1 MMQFTTTSTTPT
13 PTTTTITP
21 PNIPPI
27 LLCNNLPIMN
37 KTQLNR
43 GHHHHRPWPG
53 GFPTSKALGTSF
65 GDANCMEQLLV
76 HCANAIETNDVTLA
90 QQILWVLNNIAQPDG
105 DSNQRLTS
113 AFLRALITRAARI
126 GTSCIKMLA
135 SAVAVQTQN
144 DDNLNVVFDVPHRF
158 SVIDFATFIDL
169 TPWHRFGFTAA
180 NAAILEAVEGFSVIH
195 LVDLSSTHCMQ
206 IPTLLD
212 AIASRHYEVTP
223 VIKLT
228 VVVAAEA
235 NDVVPPILD
244 ISYDELG
251 LKLVNFARSRNII
264 LEFRLVHS
272 TYSDGFASLIEHL
285 RLQQQ
290 QYLVNNNHNYE
301 ITPEALVINC
311 HMMLHYI
318 PEETLINSN
327 NNNNDNDINC
337 SSSSSSLRSMFL
349 KSIRSLD
356 PNVVVLVDE
365 DADLTSNNLVCRLRS
380 AFNFLWIP
388 YDTVETFLPKG
399 SKQRQ
404 WYEADIG
411 WKIENVIANE
421 GVQRVERLEPKS
433 RWVQRMRNASFRSVG
448 FGEEAVSEVKTMLD
462 EHAAGWGLKKED
474 EDHLVLTWKGHN
486 VVFATLWMP
495 ASVAL
500 TTTN

>member
-1 MMQFTTTSTTPT
+1 MMQFTTTSTSHEIST
-13 PTTTTITP
+13 TP
-21 PNIPPI
+21 PIPPI
-27 LLCNNLPIMN
+27 LCNNLPIMN
-37 KTQLNR
+37 KTQLSR
-43 GHHHHRPWPG
+43 GRPWP
-53 GFPTSKALGTSF
+53 GFPTSKALGSF

-76 HCANAIETNDVTLA
+76 HCANAIESNDVTLA
-90 QQILWVLNNIAQPDG
+90 QQILWVLNNIAQPEG

-135 SAVAVQTQN
+135 SAVVARPLLLQN
-144 DDNLNVVFDVPHRF
+144 QDDDNLNVVFNVPHRF

-206 IPTLLD
+206 IPTLVD
-212 AIASRHYEVTP
+212 AIASRNYEVTP
-223 VIKLT
+223 IIKLT

-244 ISYDELG
+244 ISYEELG

-285 RLQQQ
+285 RVQQH
-290 QYLVNNNHNYE
+290 LVNYQQE
-301 ITPEALVINC
+301 IPEALVINC

-318 PEETLINSN
+318 PEETL
-327 NNNNDNDINC
+327 NDINTTT
-337 SSSSSSLRSMFL
+337 SSSSSSSTNTYSLRSMFL

-388 YDTVETFLPKG
+388 YDTVDTFLPKG

-404 WYEADIG
+404 WYEADIS

-433 RWVQRMRNASFRSVG
+433 KWVQRMRNASFRSVG

-486 VVFATLWMP
+486 VVFATVWMP
-495 ASVAL
+495 AVTAA
-500 TTTN
+500 